1 MFRKIFDLINPKA
14 NKGEIN
20 ASSVKS
26 MTVSADFIAVNTNYG
41 HYEIGN
47 EIGVTKTIQIDKYK
61 IKIVGG
67 IIVGIEEVQNG

>member
-20 ASSVKS
+20 ASSIKS
-26 MTVSADFIAVNTNYG
+26 MTVSADFISVNTNYG

-47 EIGVTKTIQIDKYK
+47 EIGITKIIQLDNYK

-67 IIVGIEEVQNG
+67 IVVGIEEV

>member
-26 MTVSADFIAVNTNYG
+26 MTVSADFIAVNTNFG

-47 EIGVTKTIQIDKYK
+47 EIGITKTIQLDKYK
-61 IKIVGG
+61 LKIVGG
-67 IIVGIEEVQNG
+67 IIVGIEEV

>member
-26 MTVSADFIAVNTNYG
+26 MTVSADFIAVNTNFG

-47 EIGVTKTIQIDKYK
+47 EIGITKIIQLDKYK
-61 IKIVGG
+61 LKIVGG
-67 IIVGIEEVQNG
+67 IIVGIEEV

>member
-1 MFRKIFDLINPKA
+1 MFRKN
-14 NKGEIN
+14 EIN
-20 ASSVKS
+20 ASSVKA
-26 MTVSADFIAVNTNYG
+26 MTVNADFIAVNTNYG

-47 EIGVTKTIQIDKYK
+47 EIGITKTIQLDKYK

>member
-1 MFRKIFDLINPKA
+1 MFRKIFDLINPKS

-26 MTVSADFIAVNTNYG
+26 MTVSADFIAVNTNFG

-47 EIGVTKTIQIDKYK
+47 EIGVTKTIQLDKYK

-67 IIVGIEEVQNG
+67 IIVGIEEVKNG